1 MYREQTKGGFYCLVL
16 EFFISF
22 PLFFTFFNKVLSFIY
37 GYSLLEY
44 FLAVFLILLAWI
56 GLGEEILVTEVFSNL
71 DLDQVSALLLF

>member
-1 MYREQTKGGFYCLVL
+1 M
-16 EFFISF
+16 
-22 PLFFTFFNKVLSFIY
+22 SFIY

-71 DLDQVSALLLF
+71 NLDQVSALLLL